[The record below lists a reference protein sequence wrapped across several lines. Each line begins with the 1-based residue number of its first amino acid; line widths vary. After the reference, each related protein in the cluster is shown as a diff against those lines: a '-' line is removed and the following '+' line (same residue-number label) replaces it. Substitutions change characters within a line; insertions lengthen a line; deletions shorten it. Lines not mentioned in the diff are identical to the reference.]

1 MVVHRGWALNSAH
14 QRIVAWALVS
24 TALSWMSLAHA
35 NGSADWML
43 VVTEHCRQPR
53 VTLDAPPGGGRTLG
67 LRSLFCRLTDGGVA
81 ARALSRRL
89 GMSTGAG
96 VGSGAGTGPGSSWAA
111 LP

>member
-1 MVVHRGWALNSAH
+1 MLEVAEICH
-14 QRIVAWALVS
+14 QPSI
-24 TALSWMSLAHA
+24 
-35 NGSADWML
+35 
-43 VVTEHCRQPR
+43 
-53 VTLDAPPGGGRTLG
+53 TLDAPPGGGRTLG